1 MSHFWY
7 LGDQEVKALRVK
19 CHHFADGCMWIGAL
33 GSLDQHLRQCD
44 YAHVPCPNGCVLNQQ
59 TVHVCNKDLENHLA
73 NECSR
78 RQYVCLHC
86 SESGVYVERT
96 TVHLETCLKVTVQ
109 CPHPECGE
117 TIPRSEL
124 EQHKM
129 ECEYEI
135 ATCKFAPFGCTVTL
149 AKKHMK
155 AHEED
160 DNLHLQSTQDKVL
173 ALVQQINEQD
183 KRYNAQLKRQTR
195 EIESIMQSMGTFK
208 KITAPIFF
216 EVQKFSE
223 CKRGDKILYSPSF
236 YSSHDGYRFLLGVA
250 PNGNGPGRGTHI
262 SIFAYLE
269 KGDNDDSLTWPFRG
283 TVIVDLINQLEDKN
297 HLRFVI
303 NFPEDEAASG
313 RVVGRERS
321 SGWGKKRLIAH
332 SQLGNIPGRNIQY
345 LRNDILV
352 FRIDVEVPGYKPWL
366 ECTI

>member
-1 MSHFWY
+1 MI
-7 LGDQEVKALRVK
+7 K
-19 CHHFADGCMWIGAL
+19 CHNFADGCLWTGAL

-73 NECSR
+73 NECLK
-78 RQYVCLHC
+78 RQYVCPHC
-86 SESGVYVERT
+86 SEPGVYVERT
-96 TVHLETCLKVTVQ
+96 TVHLQTCPKVEVQ

-160 DNLHLQSTQDKVL
+160 DNLHLQSTKEKVL
-173 ALVQQINEQD
+173 ELAKQMDKQD
-183 KRYNAQLKRQTR
+183 KRFNAQLKEQTR
-195 EIESIMQSMGTFK
+195 EIESIKQSVKTCK
-208 KITAPIFF
+208 RYTTPIYFRIS
-216 EVQKFSE
+216 KFSE
-223 CKRGDKILYSPSF
+223 HKREDKTMYSPSF
-236 YSSHDGYRFLLGVA
+236 YSSQGGYRLLLGVA

-269 KGDNDDSLTWPFRG
+269 KGDNDSSLTWPFRG
-283 TVIVDLINQLEDKN
+283 SVIVDLINQLEDKN

-303 NFPEDEAASG
+303 NFPEDDDASG
-313 RVVGRERS
+313 RVVDRERS
-321 SGWGKKRLIAH
+321 SGWGKKHLIAH
-332 SQLGNIPGRNIQY
+332 NQLGKVPGKNIQF
-345 LRNDILV
+345 LRNDTLF
-352 FRIDVEVPGYKPWL
+352 FRIDVEVPGYRPWL